1 MPINPVLLAHLLSL
15 ANSTSAAVAAAAIPH
30 GVTGG
35 M

>member
-15 ANSTSAAVAAAAIPH
+15 ANNTAAAAAAIPH
-30 GVTGG
+30 GVTRG